1 MPQLQMLRLESIEVF
16 YGPIQ
21 ALKGISL
28 EVPEGTV
35 VAVLGA
41 NGAGKTTLL
50 RAISGILKPAKG
62 HIEFDGQRLERLEPE
77 RIVQLGIAQVPE
89 GRQLFA
95 ELTVAENFKMGAYS
109 RRDKEIQKDRERVL
123 NYFPMLR
130 ERLSQVA
137 GTLSGGEQQML
148 AIARALMARPKLLLL
163 DEPSLGLAPVVVQ
176 QFFRFLK
183 DLNAEGMTL
192 LLAEQNAHMAL
203 SISQHAYILEL
214 GRIALEGPS
223 AELQQNEVVKQLYL
237 GIRTATTP

>member
-1 MPQLQMLRLESIEVF
+1 MLKLEGVDVF

-28 EVPEGTV
+28 EVAAGAV

-50 RAISGILKPAKG
+50 RTISGLLKPAKG
-62 HIEFDGQRLERLEPE
+62 NIEFEGRRLERLEPE

-95 ELTVAENFKMGAYS
+95 ELTVAENLKMGAYS
-109 RRDKEIQKDRERVL
+109 RRDKGIQEDRDRVL
-123 NYFPMLR
+123 NYFPVLK
-130 ERLSQVA
+130 ERLSQIA

-163 DEPSLGLAPVVVQ
+163 DEPSLGLAPVIVQ
-176 QFFRFLK
+176 QLFRFLK

-203 SISQHAYILEL
+203 SISQHAYVLEL
-214 GRIALEGPS
+214 GRVALEGPS
-223 AELQQNEVVKQLYL
+223 TELRQNESVKRLYL
-237 GIRTATTP
+237 GVRPLDNRATLC